1 MEIKINNNI
10 KLEDVE
16 SLYEQLY
23 DGIDKNLT
31 IDVLLPNEIK
41 NSYLGLIPLLYQFVI
56 TWIRQENSGKLL
68 LNVEQLN
75 DEILDELYENELLFP
90 LVSLVW
96 NKNQVF
102 EKTGT
107 ANLRSQL
114 KKKNIETFERMK
126 SV

>member
-75 DEILDELYENELLFP
+75 DEILDELYENELL
-90 LVSLVW
+90 L
-96 NKNQVF
+96 
-102 EKTGT
+102 
-107 ANLRSQL
+107 
-114 KKKNIETFERMK
+114 NI
-126 SV
+126 